1 MPHTLAIDI
10 SWSYL
15 SNVALP
21 LIFKKFPF
29 LITPESS
36 GTCSFFANTFTVIV
50 SVKSVTLNI
59 IIVLS
64 LRISRISTLRTIP
77 EIITSPIAVSICSIG
92 VTSPSKSLPYKTSS
106 LAGFLLYV
114 LSSSLPLLSLAKNAA
129 LAAFCFAAVSA
140 FLAAFCSEVSFLSSL
155 PSALSSAA
163 AIILFSISLT
173 RRLILYAFSLSYWLS
188 FFLAY

>member
-21 LIFKKFPF
+21 LIFKKLPF
-29 LITPESS
+29 LITHESS

-129 LAAFCFAAVSA
+129 LAAFCLAAVSA
-140 FLAAFCSEVSFLSSL
+140 FFAAFLASLSMIAVLYSSNTKSVSFFPITGSLLS
-155 PSALSSAA
+155 
-163 AIILFSISLT
+163 
-173 RRLILYAFSLSYWLS
+173 
-188 FFLAY
+188 